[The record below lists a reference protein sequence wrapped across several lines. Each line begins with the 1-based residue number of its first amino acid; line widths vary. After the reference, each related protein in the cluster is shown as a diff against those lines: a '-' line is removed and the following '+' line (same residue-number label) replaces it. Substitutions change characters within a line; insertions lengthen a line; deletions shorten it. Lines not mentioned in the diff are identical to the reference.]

1 MALARSDSGEEKG
14 NSTKGFYEIPIDD
27 HGGAGNGRHCDR
39 DFHRGRLLRRR
50 LLPGQTALLRK
61 VSTADS

>member
-1 MALARSDSGEEKG
+1 MALARPDSGEEKG

-27 HGGAGNGRHCDR
+27 HGSVGNGRHCDR
-39 DFHRGRLLRRR
+39 DVYRGRLLRQR